1 MFFQR
6 SVLCRSSMW
15 LGKYSLIKCVTLS
28 SRFKLKR
35 SLRKIESK
43 DCYSTPVNDSVGNFS
58 LTSRLFAS
66 PASPLTSST
75 KISAMPRKVT
85 RFSLI
90 TLSTNSGKVLC
101 ESHTVTLRS
110 SSNFDISRSEM
121 TRKKLNTV
129 YIYKIMKEL
138 IVALVAFTM

>member
-15 LGKYSLIKCVTLS
+15 LGKYSFIKFVTSS

-35 SLRKIESK
+35 SLRKIESE

-75 KISAMPRKVT
+75 KISAMPCKMT
-85 RFSLI
+85 RFLVL
-90 TLSTNSGKVLC
+90 TLSTNADKVLC
-101 ESHTVTLRS
+101 ESHTVTLKS
-110 SSNFDISRSEM
+110 ASNFDISRSEM

-129 YIYKIMKEL
+129 CIYKIMKEL